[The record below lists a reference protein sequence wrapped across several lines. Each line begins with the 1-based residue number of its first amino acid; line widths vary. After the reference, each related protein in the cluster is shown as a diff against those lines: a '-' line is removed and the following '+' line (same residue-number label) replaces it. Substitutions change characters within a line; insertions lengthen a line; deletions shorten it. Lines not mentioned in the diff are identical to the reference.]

1 MRRIAA
7 IAAGVAVTLG
17 LTWGVLRAARS
28 SSSGAPRSR
37 AVPESG
43 KPRAAPRV
51 GREVARFPVG
61 SGLLRALAV
70 GPGDLIY
77 LAGEDGLAVLSPEG
91 RMEARWPGDQTVSGL
106 AVDEEGFV
114 YVARRDR
121 VEIRDA
127 EGKVWR
133 TWAVPHPGA
142 WITSLAVSDGGL
154 FLADF
159 GCRGIHRCDREGRIR
174 GTFRGTEPERF
185 VVPSPYFDVAV
196 DPVGYLWVAHTGR
209 HRMESYR
216 PEGSRVGSWG
226 ASSDGP
232 EGFAGCCNPAHFA
245 IGRDGTFVTSE
256 KGIVR
261 VKLYDPGGAFLGIV
275 APPEDFA
282 PAGAPPEVAA
292 DAQGRLWVADPGL
305 GALRLYA
312 AGEAARGNRPESRP
326 PGVR

>member
-7 IAAGVAVTLG
+7 VAAGVAVTLG
-17 LTWGVLRAARS
+17 LMWGALRAGRPSGA
-28 SSSGAPRSR
+28 GAPRSK
-37 AVPESG
+37 AAPDSEE
-43 KPRAAPRV
+43 PCPAPRV
-51 GREVARFPVG
+51 GREVARLPVG
-61 SGLLRALAV
+61 SGLLRAVAV
-70 GPGDLIY
+70 GPGDRIY
-77 LAGEDGLAVLSPEG
+77 LAGEEGLAVLSPEG
-91 RMEARWPGDQTVSGL
+91 RVEARWPGEKTVSGL

-114 YVARRDR
+114 YLARRDR

-127 EGKVWR
+127 QGTLRR
-133 TWAVPHPGA
+133 TWAVSHPGA
-142 WITSLAVSDGGL
+142 WITSLAVSDGEL

-174 GTFRGTEPERF
+174 RTFRGTEPEGF

-209 HRMESYR
+209 HRLESYR
-216 PEGSRVGSWG
+216 PEGSLVGSWG
-226 ASSDGP
+226 AFSDGP

-261 VKLYDPGGAFLGIV
+261 VKLYDPGGAFLGMA

-282 PAGAPPEVAA
+282 PGDAPPEVAA
-292 DAQGRLWVADPGL
+292 DSRGRLWVADSGL

-312 AGEAARGNRPESRP
+312 ADPAARGNRPESRP
-326 PGVR
+326 GGVR